1 MDISDKDLIIPISTK
16 GHIRES
22 DFERIKLEYKNLIW
36 EFVNDLN
43 SELTAKTYVSDLR
56 RFFEFTHDNFEL
68 PMVTRKGVSFEEIT
82 RQMVVAYKKFLQT
95 EGGRSGKPAAPLTV
109 IKKLSSIKSFYAY
122 LLEKNYVSHNP
133 ADSVR
138 RPKAEVIRDTQDLT
152 DNEVIDLFELVERTK
167 SPARYLHRAVILTMF
182 CTGIRQGALRKLK
195 IESFKFLDGIYY
207 LEYFDK
213 GSKKHKSV
221 LHEKA
226 VSGIKDYIKWMFAQ
240 GREHEKGDPLF
251 QPTRNRTGDGNLKK
265 ELAASSVSY
274 IIEHYANIIAK
285 DKRITPHSARATLI
299 SSLLEAGKE
308 LHQVS
313 KDINHNS
320 PVTTAR
326 YDKRRREL
334 KESVIL
340 DAGFFIKK
348 ERENE

>member
-1 MDISDKDLIIPISTK
+1 MNISDKDLIIPLSAK
-16 GHIRES
+16 GHIQQS
-22 DFERIKLEYKNLIW
+22 DLERIKLEYRNLIW

-56 RFFEFTHDNFEL
+56 RFFEFTHENFNL
-68 PMVTRKGVSFEEIT
+68 PQLTSNGISFEEIS
-82 RQMVVAYKKFLQT
+82 RQMVVAYKKYLQT
-95 EGGRSGKPAAPLTV
+95 QGGRACKPAAPLTV
-109 IKKLSSIKSFYAY
+109 IKKLSAIKSFYSY

-138 RPKAEVIRDTQDLT
+138 RPKAEVVTDTQDLT
-152 DNEVIDLFELVERTK
+152 DREVIDLFEIVEKTK
-167 SPARYLHRAVILTMF
+167 SPAKYLHRAVILTLF
-182 CTGIRQGALRKLK
+182 CTGIRQGALRRLK
-195 IESFKFLDGIYY
+195 FESFKYLDGIYY

-213 GSKKHKSV
+213 GSKKHKTV
-221 LHEKA
+221 LHDNA
-226 VSGIKDYIKWMFAQ
+226 VNAIKDYLDWMAGI
-240 GREHEKGDPLF
+240 GRKHQKGDPLF
-251 QPTRNRTGDGNLKK
+251 QPTRNRTGEGLLKK
-265 ELAASSVSY
+265 ELASTSVSY
-274 IIEHYANIIAK
+274 IIEHYAKIIAE

-308 LHQVS
+308 LHKVS

-348 ERENE
+348 ERGDE

>member
-1 MDISDKDLIIPISTK
+1 MDISDKDLIIPILAK

-22 DFERIKLEYKNLIW
+22 DLERIKLEYRNLIW

-56 RFFEFTHDNFEL
+56 RFFEFTHENFNQPVL
-68 PMVTRKGVSFEEIT
+68 TRKGISFNEIT
-82 RQMVVAYKKFLQT
+82 RQMVVAYKKHLQI
-95 EGGRSGKPAAPLTV
+95 EGGRGGKPAAPLTI

-122 LLEKNYVSHNP
+122 LLEKNFVTHNP

-138 RPKAEVIRDTQDLT
+138 RPKAEVVKDTQDLT
-152 DNEVIDLFELVERTK
+152 DNEVLNLFELVEKTK
-167 SPARYLHRAVILTMF
+167 SPAKYLHRAVILTLF

-195 IESFKFLDGIYY
+195 FESFKYLDGIYY

-213 GSKKHKSV
+213 GSKKHKTI
-221 LHEKA
+221 LHEQA
-226 VSGIKDYIKWMFAQ
+226 VIAIKDYLDWMKDH

-265 ELAASSVSY
+265 ELAATSISY
-274 IIEHYANIIAK
+274 IIEHYAKIIAE
-285 DKRITPHSARATLI
+285 DKHITPHSARATLI

-308 LHQVS
+308 LHKVS

-340 DAGFFIKK
+340 DAGFFVKK
-348 ERENE
+348 ERGNE